1 MFMDGVFAGIHV
13 RPCVREED
21 AMRWFGCLVLWR
33 CPDACE
39 DESDRLSLGWGAR
52 AGSIEVLGP
61 ELYVS
66 RSVSSIV
73 CEDSGWSSTVF
84 RSC

>member
-1 MFMDGVFAGIHV
+1 MFMDDVFAGIHV
-13 RPCVREED
+13 CACVREED

-39 DESDRLSLGWGAR
+39 DESDRLSLGWGAK

-61 ELYVS
+61 DVVRFAVGLLD
-66 RSVSSIV
+66 SVRGLGV
-73 CEDSGWSSTVF
+73 V
-84 RSC
+84 